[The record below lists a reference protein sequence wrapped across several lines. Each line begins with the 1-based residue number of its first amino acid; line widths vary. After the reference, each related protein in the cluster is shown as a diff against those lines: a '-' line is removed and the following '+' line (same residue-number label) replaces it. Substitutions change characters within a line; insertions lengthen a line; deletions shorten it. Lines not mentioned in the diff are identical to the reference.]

1 MMDRQ
6 LTIEQYR
13 AIDLSLFALILAV
26 SEALIVASARLWFPD
41 QLYTVSVTAA
51 VVSIVL
57 MRWGGFAAIHA
68 VLGALVYCA
77 AARAT
82 PQQFLIYCA
91 GNLGALL
98 SLLWLRLLGAQKI
111 RADGFVSVCFALAT
125 LLEMQLGR
133 AVAALALGYAAREC
147 VGFVTTD
154 ALSALFT
161 GVILWVARRLDGIFE
176 DQRHYLLR
184 IHEQDAWGEERRG
197 F

>member
-1 MMDRQ
+1 MERQ
-6 LTIEQYR
+6 WTIKQYR
-13 AIDLSLFALILAV
+13 AIDLTLFAVMLAV
-26 SEALIVASARLWFPD
+26 SEALIVTAATRWFPD

-57 MRWGGFAAIHA
+57 MRWNGFAALHM

-82 PQQFLIYCA
+82 PQQFLIYCL

-98 SLLWLRLLGAQKI
+98 SLLWLRLLGAERI
-111 RADGFVSVCFALAT
+111 RNDGFLSVVFGLAT

-133 AVAALALGYAAREC
+133 AAAAFALGSAARDC
-147 VGFVTTD
+147 LGFVTTD
-154 ALSALFT
+154 VLSALFT

-176 DQRHYLLR
+176 NQKHYLLR
-184 IHEQDAWGEERRG
+184 IHEKDTWEGERG
-197 F
+197 GSR